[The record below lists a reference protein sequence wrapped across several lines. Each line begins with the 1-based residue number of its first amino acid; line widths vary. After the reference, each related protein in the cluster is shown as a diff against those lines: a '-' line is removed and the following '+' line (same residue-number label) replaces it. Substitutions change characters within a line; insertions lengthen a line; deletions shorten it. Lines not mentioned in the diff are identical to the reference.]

1 MPPTYTCLIRRRFA
15 TLFVPPHCVKNE
27 KQPKMNNPTG
37 TEDFSLETKLRADS
51 YLYLFA
57 FTFLYYDHLLTFDD
71 EVRFIWS
78 RPNHFSSRLF
88 FLNRYFSFVGNIVIL
103 LSMFFAPSSPSSCH
117 PWEEFQQFFH
127 AFVQVIV
134 AILLTMR
141 IYALYGRDRRVA
153 VTLSGIIVF
162 GVGATVISLAFSE
175 SSIATS
181 LFPIGCHDALD
192 LKNAALVSVGW
203 ELVFIYD
210 TLLFS
215 LTFFKAYQA
224 RFQPR
229 VRELEKVSVFTII
242 VRDGKFHYPGNNT
255 NIMALANFINVL
267 TFYVSGNSLLRGTLS
282 PFASC
287 TSVSLMSRLML
298 HLHKIAGQG
307 LYACHGDTIARP
319 AHSYTPDVTMSVIAF
334 GPKDN
339 HPLSLDHSGDITDLE
354 LGSITHQGSS
364 GTPGSSS
371 ATGSG

>member
-1 MPPTYTCLIRRRFA
+1 
-15 TLFVPPHCVKNE
+15 
-27 KQPKMNNPTG
+27 MNNA
-37 TEDFSLETKLRADS
+37 TEDFSLETKLQSFSITKASIRRADS

-57 FTFLYYDHLLTFDD
+57 FRCSRHSFNEAFLYYDHLLTFDD

-103 LSMFFAPSSPSSCH
+103 LSMFFAPSSPS
-117 PWEEFQQFFH
+117 
-127 AFVQVIV
+127 VIV

-141 IYALYGRDRRVA
+141 IYALYGRDKRVA

-242 VRDGKFHYPGNNT
+242 VRDGKFHYLGNNT
-255 NIMALANFINVL
+255 KFLE
-267 TFYVSGNSLLRGTLS
+267 LLRQSSEFSFEGHVIAICKLVGVVLIS
-282 PFASC
+282 D

-307 LYACHGDTIARP
+307 SYARYGDTIARP
-319 AHSYTPDVTMSVIAF
+319 AHSYTPDVTMSVIEF

-339 HPLSLDHSGDITDLE
+339 HPLSVDHLGDITDLE
-354 LGSITHQGSS
+354 LRSITHQGSS
-364 GTPGSSS
+364 GILGSSS
-371 ATGSG
+371 AMGSA